1 MVKLEVKKV
10 KRLIIW
16 DGGSTS
22 ELSSTQHTQLNERY
36 IVHGRRRYHLP
47 ACATGAHLGRA
58 MHTPAAS
65 GYTEAASFD
74 YRRPEGASAVVHY
87 EHHLTARTGLLR
99 ILANSYTRD
108 CTPSNR

>member
-1 MVKLEVKKV
+1 MCY
-10 KRLIIW
+10 
-16 DGGSTS
+16 GCT
-22 ELSSTQHTQLNERY
+22 
-36 IVHGRRRYHLP
+36 
-47 ACATGAHLGRA
+47 LGTCNA
-58 MHTPAAS
+58 YSCPAAS

-108 CTPSNR
+108 CTPSNSHSTRYLHAHCVVVCIGFAWSRLEEESRLEIQDVLVFKSQH